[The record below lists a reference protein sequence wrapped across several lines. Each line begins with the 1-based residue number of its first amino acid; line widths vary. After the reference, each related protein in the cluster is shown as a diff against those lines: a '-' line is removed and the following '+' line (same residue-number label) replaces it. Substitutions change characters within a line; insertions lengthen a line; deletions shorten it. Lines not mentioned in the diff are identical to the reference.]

1 MEEELQKVRNIYSSH
16 IRMLEK
22 KREEKMEVFKKAESE
37 VQVLVKELMEIKQDI
52 QANNEECINE
62 FSSKEFKEIMD

>member
-52 QANNEECINE
+52 QVNNEECINE

>member
-1 MEEELQKVRNIYSSH
+1 
-16 IRMLEK
+16 MLEK

-52 QANNEECINE
+52 QVNNEECINE